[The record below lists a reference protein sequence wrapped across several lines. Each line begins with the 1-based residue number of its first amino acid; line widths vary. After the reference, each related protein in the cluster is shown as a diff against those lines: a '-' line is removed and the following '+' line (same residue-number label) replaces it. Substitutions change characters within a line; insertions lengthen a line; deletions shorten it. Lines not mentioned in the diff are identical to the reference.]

1 MATGAAAMMLHCV
14 FEGSLSMSE
23 IDKERRPY
31 HKNCSCALHRPKDET
46 PTTCFHHTR
55 ISYVI
60 SSDLEGSDELLYFQ
74 CENLAQVLAFVICSA
89 LLTNV
94 IMDIAYKT
102 CKVQSLPLME
112 SWCIGAYA
120 MYDSLTTHS
129 SQCKKDNSQGI
140 TTLMTSF
147 RFLGN
152 YVRLKPGRAFKTK
165 HKWAPERLQEY
176 VIVFLKEAYQY
187 CVKSSK
193 SGDHTINTAAANALH
208 TPEDETPTAC
218 FHNMRIHTGR
228 NHHGTIIH
236 CRKLVSQSPFILFFK
251 VGSQIERQRS
261 L

>member
-1 MATGAAAMMLHCV
+1 MATGAAAIMLHCV
-14 FEGSLSMSE
+14 FEGSLSMTE

-31 HKNCSCALHRPKDET
+31 HKNCSFALHRPKDET

-55 ISYVI
+55 ISYVKKP
-60 SSDLEGSDELLYFQ
+60 SWNNCALYPSLL
-74 CENLAQVLAFVICSA
+74 NN
-89 LLTNV
+89 TN
-94 IMDIAYKT
+94 ML
-102 CKVQSLPLME
+102 Q
-112 SWCIGAYA
+112 

-129 SQCKKDNSQGI
+129 TLCKKDNSQGI

-236 CRKLVSQSPFILFFK
+236 
-251 VGSQIERQRS
+251 
-261 L
+261 

>member
-74 CENLAQVLAFVICSA
+74 CENL
-89 LLTNV
+89 
-94 IMDIAYKT
+94 
-102 CKVQSLPLME
+102 
-112 SWCIGAYA
+112 

-129 SQCKKDNSQGI
+129 TQCKKDNSQGI